1 MATITD
7 NGTNFVKEF
16 KEFNVRVHHQDE
28 EGSESTKMEDAREED
43 DNDLT
48 FLSPYSELANE
59 QIVLPHHL
67 RCASHALNLLAIT
80 DVAKVVR
87 NSSALAKIN
96 HTTMGKCSALWSAW
110 GKPKSSDIIRT
121 ILGCQLRYPCPTRWN
136 SLHDSIKLLLE
147 KKDKLYDVMTKLNLP
162 LFKDAEIKFLEEY
175 TATLQPLAT
184 GLDRLQSEKHCF
196 YGDLLPTLLMMLSKL
211 KEVEPNDIGLRVC
224 RPLLAAVVSGFKTR
238 FSKFLSL
245 DPEVTDAVMASVSH
259 PYFKL
264 RWIAVLKLVDS
275 DCDQATLES
284 SIKAKFYAAVNK
296 FGNSPKKI
304 SSEFHDTS
312 LSDDFF
318 NYLDSSLQKDSPEMQ
333 AMKYLQDNRSTLQSL
348 DDYPAVKSVFIRYNT
363 ALPSSA
369 PVERLFSFAGMIH
382 SPKRGSLSDTL
393 FEQLVLMK
401 GNSCKFDCQ

>member
-1 MATITD
+1 M
-7 NGTNFVKEF
+7 
-16 KEFNVRVHHQDE
+16 HHQDE
-28 EGSESTKMEDAREED
+28 EGEDAREEDD

-48 FLSPYSELANE
+48 FLSPYSELANQ

-67 RCASHALNLLAIT
+67 RCASHTLTLLATT

-87 NSSALAKIN
+87 NSPALAKIN
-96 HTTMGKCSALWSAW
+96 HTTMGKCSALWSAG
-110 GKPKSSDIIRT
+110 GKPKSSEIIRS

-147 KKDKLYDVMTKLNLP
+147 KKNKLYDVMTQLNLP
-162 LFKDAEIKFLEEY
+162 VFKDAEIKFLEEY

-211 KEVEPNDIGLRVC
+211 KEVEPNDIELRLC
-224 RPLLAAVVSGFKTR
+224 RPLLAAVVSGFKIR

-245 DPEVTDAVMASVSH
+245 DPEVTDAVIASVSH

-264 RWIAVLKLVDS
+264 RWIALLKLNDS
-275 DCDQATLES
+275 DCDQATLVS

-296 FGNSPKKI
+296 FGDSPI
-304 SSEFHDTS
+304 SSECHRTR

-318 NYLDSSLQKDSPEMQ
+318 NYLDSSTSGSSLELQ
-333 AMKYLQDNRSTLQSL
+333 AMSYLQDNRLTLQSL

-369 PVERLFSFAGMIH
+369 PVERLFSFVGMIH

-393 FEQLVLMK
+393 FEQLVMMK
-401 GNSCKFDCQ
+401 GNSYKFNSQ